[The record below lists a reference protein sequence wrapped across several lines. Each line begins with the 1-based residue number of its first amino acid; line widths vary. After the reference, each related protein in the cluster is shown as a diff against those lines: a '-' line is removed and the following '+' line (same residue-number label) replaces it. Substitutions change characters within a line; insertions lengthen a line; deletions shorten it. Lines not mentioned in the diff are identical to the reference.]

1 MGLPVA
7 VEIMAAVIAAIVL
20 FAGIVAL
27 FMTYLHGTILI
38 ACGLLIAFLATL
50 SPRV

>member
-1 MGLPVA
+1 MELPVA

-27 FMTYLHGTILI
+27 IRGGPLHGTILI
-38 ACGLLIAFLATL
+38 ACGLLIAFLAT
-50 SPRV
+50 